1 MIQVLIVCTGN
12 TCRSPMAEGA
22 LRSLLPPEILA
33 QVRVRSA
40 GTNAIPGVPAT
51 QLAVSTTGSRGIDL
65 RAHQSSSLTAE
76 LIRESELI
84 LGMEPGHV
92 ARARELAPD
101 AADRIHLITEQ
112 GAEGAEA
119 SRVGIHD
126 PIGGTSVEYD
136 DTFNRIRSHLL
147 RWLPLIRE
155 AVERREGVR

>member
-22 LRSLLPPEILA
+22 LRALLPPEIGT

-40 GTNAIPGVPAT
+40 GTNAVPGVPAT
-51 QLAVSTTGSRGIDL
+51 PLAVSTTGARDIDL
-65 RAHQSSSLTAE
+65 RGHQSSSLTPE

-101 AADRIHLITEQ
+101 AADRRLVAPRPLQ
-112 GAEGAEA
+112 GRRGVLDDEVGERGQR
-119 SRVGIHD
+119 RV
-126 PIGGTSVEYD
+126 
-136 DTFNRIRSHLL
+136 
-147 RWLPLIRE
+147 
-155 AVERREGVR
+155 RRRRAWQECRT